1 MYASLPSA
9 DATTSCGS
17 GPVGAVPRMFNVA
30 ASMIASVL
38 SPLLMTRSK
47 SAATTGVATSAK
59 AAPVSR
65 SRVMRAIVASLAR
78 SGHTCVM
85 PPVFRRAVALVVL
98 ALATPGAQQRE
109 AGTESQQP
117 TFRAGVNV
125 VRVDVSV
132 TGRNDEAIE

>member
-1 MYASLPSA
+1 MVGVRIE
-9 DATTSCGS
+9 DITETSRGCRHCS
-17 GPVGAVPRMFNVA
+17 PV
-30 ASMIASVL
+30 
-38 SPLLMTRSK
+38 
-47 SAATTGVATSAK
+47 
-59 AAPVSR
+59 
-65 SRVMRAIVASLAR
+65 

-125 VRVDVSV
+125 VRVDVS
-132 TGRNDEAIE
+132 